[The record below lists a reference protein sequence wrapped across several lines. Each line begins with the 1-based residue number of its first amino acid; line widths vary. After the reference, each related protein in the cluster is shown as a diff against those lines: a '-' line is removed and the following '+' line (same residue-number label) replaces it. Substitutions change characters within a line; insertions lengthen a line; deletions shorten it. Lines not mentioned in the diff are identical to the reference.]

1 MTMASEKR
9 DNSGTLGK
17 NDRKEKEEHPSHT
30 GSAMIDGREYWISAW
45 VKESARGKFFS
56 LAFKPKDKTA
66 TKSDEYLR
74 QAARNA
80 PPARTYAE
88 ELDDEIPF

>member
-1 MTMASEKR
+1 MANEKR

-30 GSAMIDGREYWISAW
+30 GSALIDGREYWISAW

-56 LAFKPKDKTA
+56 LAFKPKD
-66 TKSDEYLR
+66 
-74 QAARNA
+74 AAKPA
-80 PPARTYAE
+80 PRPAEPSRTYAE